1 MYLELAG
8 KIVIFLLCFI
18 CGVLRT
24 FLSLYLTQH
33 KKAADVKLVQL
44 FIVTASL
51 VVLME
56 FVAGFL
62 LTYALFKILKQIS
75 LIPGAELKRGP
86 LIAQLFIL
94 IVHFAALIACI
105 YIITRCSLDI
115 NADTIRKQN
124 NARMFMGTSTLLSQ
138 LAMIVFFKMIV

>member
-1 MYLELAG
+1 MCLELAG

-18 CGVLRT
+18 CGVIR
-24 FLSLYLTQH
+24 FFFSLDLMKHMEGTD
-33 KKAADVKLVQL
+33 KNLVGS

-51 VVLME
+51 VTLLE

-75 LIPGAELKRGP
+75 VIPGAELKRGP

-94 IVHFAALIACI
+94 IVHFAALIACM

-115 NADTIRKQN
+115 NAKTIRQQN
-124 NARMFMGTSTLLSQ
+124 IARMFMGTSTLLSQ
-138 LAMIVFFKMIV
+138 LAMMVFFKMIV